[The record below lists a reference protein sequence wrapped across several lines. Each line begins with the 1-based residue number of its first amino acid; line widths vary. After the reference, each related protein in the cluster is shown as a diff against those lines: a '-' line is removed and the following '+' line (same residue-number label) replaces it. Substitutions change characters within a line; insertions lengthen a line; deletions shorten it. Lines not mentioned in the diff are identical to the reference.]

1 MQTEA
6 FSAIGNGP
14 FPAAAVK
21 GHPRSSL
28 DAVQP
33 ADSNILAVI

>member
-1 MQTEA
+1 MQTKA

-28 DAVQP
+28 DVQP
-33 ADSNILAVI
+33 ADSNLLAII